1 MHGYLF
7 SQLVISTWHGFSG
20 VFDAQSSIAC
30 KLCVIWIPLEKQQ
43 TVVVIGTLLQK
54 ISCLYNF
61 VKTLWYISIDE
72 FGMLNYTCYLH
83 LLILVSNNW
92 EQGEVFL
99 CIFTLLLLHLI
110 LHVSFKL
117 PYKFLFSIFLKC
129 FLRAVTDIFQVIMN
143 EDIFPIL
150 HSKRIFY
157 EVVLD

>member
-1 MHGYLF
+1 MVFLVYLMRNLLLHVSF
-7 SQLVISTWHGFSG
+7 VSFGFLLKSNRQLWWLEHC
-20 VFDAQSSIAC
+20 C
-30 KLCVIWIPLEKQQ
+30 KRSLVYTI
-43 TVVVIGTLLQK
+43 LL
-54 ISCLYNF
+54 
-61 VKTLWYISIDE
+61 KTLWYISVDE

-83 LLILVSNNW
+83 LLILVSNSL
-92 EQGEVFL
+92 EQGEIFL

>member
-1 MHGYLF
+1 
-7 SQLVISTWHGFSG
+7 
-20 VFDAQSSIAC
+20 
-30 KLCVIWIPLEKQQ
+30 
-43 TVVVIGTLLQK
+43 
-54 ISCLYNF
+54 
-61 VKTLWYISIDE
+61 
-72 FGMLNYTCYLH
+72 MLNYTCYLH